1 MDDYCL
7 KNLRA
12 DLAPPCNN
20 AIFSSLRVDEYKH
33 SPQLLEHTPHHNT
46 IIVSRN
52 ASPLWTQLEIGGE
65 RRDESIAAGDVIIN
79 PGGVKQ
85 SAVWDRGNTHV
96 VIITLDTNFFEH
108 AAYEYKNP
116 DCTDLLPCFPQT
128 DPLICAIAQVI
139 TAQIQRQNL
148 VNLEYID
155 QMAVALIVHLL
166 ENYCSTVSKLPGNPH
181 ESSNTQLRRIYQ
193 YIEDNLDRNILLQEL
208 ANLLGVS
215 LYHFIRSFKK
225 STGKTPAQYITNQ
238 RLKKAIHL
246 LNSTNLEISTIAQQ
260 AGFYDHSHLCRA
272 FRSYLSA
279 TPNQYR
285 KN

>member
-33 SPQLLEHTPHHNT
+33 SPQFLEHTPHHNT

-52 ASPLWTQLEIGGE
+52 ASPLATQLEIGGE

-79 PGGVKQ
+79 PAGVKQ
-85 SAVWDRGNTHV
+85 SAVWDKGNTHV

-116 DCTDLLPCFPQT
+116 DCIDLLPHLPQS

-139 TAQIQRQNL
+139 SEQIQRQNFN
-148 VNLEYID
+148 VEYID
-155 QMAVALIVHLL
+155 QMGVTLVVHLL
-166 ENYCSTVSKLPGNPH
+166 ENYCSTVSKLP
-181 ESSNTQLRRIYQ
+181 ESSHALSSNQLRLVHQ
-193 YIEDNLDRNILLQEL
+193 YIEDNLSKGISLQEL
-208 ANLLGVS
+208 ANFVGVS
-215 LYHFIRSFKK
+215 PYYFIRLFKK
-225 STGKTPAQYITNQ
+225 STGKTPAQHITHQ

-246 LNSTNLEISTIAQQ
+246 LSSTNLDVGVVAQQ
-260 AGFYDHSHLCRA
+260 VGFYDHSHLCRT
-272 FRSYLSA
+272 FRICLSA

>member
-20 AIFSSLRVDEYKH
+20 AIFSSLRVDEYRH

-52 ASPLWTQLEIGGE
+52 ASPLVTQLEIGGE

-85 SAVWDRGNTHV
+85 SAVWDKGNTHV

-116 DCTDLLPCFPQT
+116 DCIDLLPRFPQT

-139 TAQIQRQNL
+139 SAQIQRQNL

-155 QMAVALIVHLL
+155 QMAVTLVVHLL
-166 ENYCSTVSKLPGNPH
+166 ENYGSIVSKLP
-181 ESSNTQLRRIYQ
+181 ESSHALSSNQLRLVHQ
-193 YIEDNLDRNILLQEL
+193 YIEDNLSKSISLQEL
-208 ANLLGVS
+208 ASFVGVS
-215 LYHFIRSFKK
+215 FYYFIRLFKK

-246 LNSTNLEISTIAQQ
+246 LNSTNLEIGTIAQQ